1 MNPDGTESNLSVFAV
16 RFKGRNELGEMLI
29 EEFRFGK
36 EFDYSD
42 DSIL

>member
-29 EEFRFGK
+29 KEFRLGK
-36 EFDYSD
+36 EFDDGD